1 MRLVRTALALA
12 LASTALALAAPS
24 VASAASLPTPTRIVL
39 FTGGGNA
46 TPVGP
51 AVQQAG
57 RWTVSTAPAKITTTN
72 YGTLVED
79 TSLGPIGACTAR
91 CGEWWYDP
99 RPGAV
104 QLLEFY
110 WDQTNGK
117 HVLATDLVPALANN
131 NEWASLGGGTYTPL
145 CLSWE
150 VTASNHTYA
159 LYYIKLSLHTHDWS
173 AISLAELSTC

>member
-12 LASTALALAAPS
+12 LASAALALAAPS
-24 VASAASLPTPTRIVL
+24 AGSAATLPTPTRIVL
-39 FTGGGNA
+39 FTGAGDA

-51 AVQQAG
+51 AVQPAG

-72 YGTLVED
+72 YGSLVED
-79 TSLGPIGACTAR
+79 TGLKPIGDCAAR

-110 WDQTNGK
+110 WDETNGK
-117 HVLATDLVPALANN
+117 HVLATGLAPALANN

-145 CLSWE
+145 CLGWL
-150 VTASNHTYA
+150 VTASNHTYTSH
-159 LYYIKLSLHTHDWS
+159 YIKLNLHTLDWS
-173 AISLAELSTC
+173 EITAAELGTC

>member
-12 LASTALALAAPS
+12 LASAALALAAPS
-24 VASAASLPTPTRIVL
+24 AGSAATLPTPTRIVL
-39 FTGGGNA
+39 FTGAGA
-46 TPVGP
+46 AAPAGP
-51 AVQQAG
+51 AVQPAG

-72 YGTLVED
+72 YGSLVED
-79 TSLGPIGACTAR
+79 TGLKPIGDCAAH

-110 WDQTNGK
+110 WDEANGK
-117 HVLATDLVPALANN
+117 HVLATGLAPALANN

-145 CLSWE
+145 CLGWL
-150 VTASNHTYA
+150 VTASNHTYTSH
-159 LYYIKLSLHTHDWS
+159 YIKLNLHTHDWS
-173 AISLAELSTC
+173 QITAAELGTC

>member
-12 LASTALALAAPS
+12 LAGTALALAAPS
-24 VASAASLPTPTRIVL
+24 VASAASPPTPTRIVL

-51 AVQQAG
+51 AVQPAG

-79 TSLGPIGACTAR
+79 TSLGPIGACSAR

-110 WDQTNGK
+110 WDKTNGQ
-117 HVLATDLVPALANN
+117 HVLATNLVPALANN

-145 CLSWE
+145 CLSWV
-150 VTASNHTYA
+150 VTASNHTYT

-173 AISLAELSTC
+173 QISAAELSTC

>member
-51 AVQQAG
+51 AVHRPG

-72 YGTLVED
+72 YGTLVEN
-79 TSLGPIGACTAR
+79 TSLGRIGACTAR
-91 CGEWWYDP
+91 CGEWWFDP

-104 QLLEFY
+104 QLQEFY
-110 WDQTNGK
+110 WDKTNGT
-117 HVLATDLVPALANN
+117 HVLATDLVVALANN
-131 NEWASLGGGTYTPL
+131 SGWASLGGGTYTPL
-145 CLSWE
+145 CLAWE
-150 VTASNHTYA
+150 VTASNHTYT
-159 LYYIKLSLHTHDWS
+159 LYYIKLSLRTHDWS
-173 AISLAELSTC
+173 AITAAKLSTC